1 MSPWLAVAV
10 GGAAGAVLRFWGGQ
24 AVHLWLG
31 HAFPWGT
38 LAVNVTGSLLMGLGY
53 VWLHEVGNLDPAWRL
68 ALLTGLVGSFTTFS
82 TFSLESL
89 RLLETGQIGAAVASV
104 AANVV
109 LCLGAAGIGLWLG
122 RAFT

>member
-1 MSPWLAVAV
+1 
-10 GGAAGAVLRFWGGQ
+10 VLRFWSGQ
-24 AVHLWLG
+24 AVHYWMG
-31 HAFPWGT
+31 HGFPWGT
-38 LAVNVTGSLLMGLGY
+38 LTVNVTGSLLMGLGY
-53 VWLHEVGNLDPAWRL
+53 VWLHEVGQLDPAWRL
-68 ALLTGLVGSFTTFS
+68 ALLTGLAGSFTTFS

-89 RLLETGQIGAAVASV
+89 RLLETGQVGAAAASV

>member
-1 MSPWLAVAV
+1 MSPWLAVAA

-53 VWLHEVGNLDPAWRL
+53 VWLHEVGQLDPAWRL
-68 ALLTGLVGSFTTFS
+68 ALLTGLLGSFTTFS

-89 RLLETGQIGAAVASV
+89 RLLETGQIGAAAASV

-122 RAFT
+122 RAFS